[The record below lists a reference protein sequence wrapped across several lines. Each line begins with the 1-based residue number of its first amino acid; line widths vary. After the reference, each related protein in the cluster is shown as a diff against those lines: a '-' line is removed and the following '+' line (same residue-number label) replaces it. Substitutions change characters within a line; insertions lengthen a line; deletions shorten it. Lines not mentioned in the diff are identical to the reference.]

1 MKTTGLETI
10 TEETQVKFYSV
21 TNNGNKKDL
30 LAIWTMQDDEQLINC
45 TIGMCAGLWQRY
57 KRGRVECYKTDGNGC
72 ETLIHECRFRR

>member
-1 MKTTGLETI
+1 
-10 TEETQVKFYSV
+10 
-21 TNNGNKKDL
+21 
-30 LAIWTMQDDEQLINC
+30 MQDDEQLINC